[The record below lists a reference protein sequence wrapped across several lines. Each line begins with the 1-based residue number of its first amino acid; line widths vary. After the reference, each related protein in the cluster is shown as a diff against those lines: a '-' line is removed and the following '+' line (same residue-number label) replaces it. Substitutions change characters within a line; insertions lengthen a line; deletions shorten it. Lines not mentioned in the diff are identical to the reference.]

1 MVAFIDRRCRMKI
14 FDFEQYSPEWWNE
27 RRGLPTASKFD
38 TLITPGGAPSKQCRR
53 YMCELIA
60 ESHVHEDEDAFEPN
74 EWMLRGL
81 ALEDEARK
89 WLAFD
94 RGHEIRQVGLIKN
107 DEETLGASPDGLID
121 DVGMGWANVPLE
133 IKCPK
138 GSTHIAYMLDRKL
151 PDTYKPQVHG
161 QMILTDSDVAIFL
174 SYHPEFAPVVVEVKR
189 DQYTAK
195 LEAALDKF
203 VQDLSK
209 ARGRLKL

>member
-1 MVAFIDRRCRMKI
+1 MKI
-14 FDFEQYSPEWWNE
+14 IQCEQYDEVWWNE

-107 DEETLGASPDGLID
+107 DAETFGASPDGLID
-121 DVGMGWANVPLE
+121 SVPLE

-161 QMILTDSDVAIFL
+161 QMIVAESDRAIFM